1 MVYLDACKKLP
12 SMEQIADISFFEKVT
27 FKLMVEPQFF
37 LFFFGRKRGGWWGW
51 LSLGLSLKGGAVLP
65 LIQV

>member
-1 MVYLDACKKLP
+1 
-12 SMEQIADISFFEKVT
+12 
-27 FKLMVEPQFF
+27 VEPNFF
-37 LFFFGRKRGGWWGW
+37 LFLCGSKWGGWWGW